1 MGFFT
6 SRKKEYPKMPPGDL
20 DPVIRCSICTG
31 EQVIC
36 AKDRKT
42 GEMHELMLVRTPSD
56 IEGFCAANGIDVK
69 EVQKEY

>member
-1 MGFFT
+1 MGLFT
-6 SRKKEYPKMPPGDL
+6 SRKKEYPEMPQGDFA
-20 DPVIRCSICTG
+20 PVIRCSICTG
-31 EQVIC
+31 EQIIC

-56 IEGFCAANGIDVK
+56 IEGFCVANNIDVT

>member
-1 MGFFT
+1 MGLFT
-6 SRKKEYPKMPPGDL
+6 RKKKEYPEMPQGDF
-20 DPVIRCSICTG
+20 DTVIRCSICTG

-56 IEGFCAANGIDVK
+56 IEDFCVANNIDVT

>member
-1 MGFFT
+1 MGLFT
-6 SRKKEYPKMPPGDL
+6 RKKKEYPEMPPGDF

-56 IEGFCAANGIDVK
+56 IEGFCAANDIDVT

>member
-6 SRKKEYPKMPPGDL
+6 NRKKEYPKMPQGDF
-20 DPVIRCSICTG
+20 DPVVRCSSCTG

-36 AKDRKT
+36 AKNRDT

-56 IEGFCAANGIDVK
+56 IEGFCAANSIDVK
-69 EVQKEY
+69 EVRKEY

>member
-1 MGFFT
+1 M
-6 SRKKEYPKMPPGDL
+6 PKGDF

-42 GEMHELMLVRTPSD
+42 GEMHEMMLVRTPSD
-56 IEGFCAANGIDVK
+56 IEGFCTANNIDAK
-69 EVQKEY
+69 KCRKNTDQKE

>member
-1 MGFFT
+1 MKFF
-6 SRKKEYPKMPPGDL
+6 SSKKKEYPKMPKGGF

-42 GEMHELMLVRTPSD
+42 GEMHEMMLVRTPSD
-56 IEGFCAANGIDVK
+56 IEGFCTANNIDAK
-69 EVQKEY
+69 KVQKEY

>member
-1 MGFFT
+1 MGIFS
-6 SRKKEYPKMPPGDL
+6 SRKKEYPVMPHGDF

-42 GEMHELMLVRTPSD
+42 GELHELMFVRTPSD
-56 IEGFCAANGIDVK
+56 IKAFCVANGIDVSDI
-69 EVQKEY
+69 QKEY

>member
-1 MGFFT
+1 MRFF
-6 SRKKEYPKMPPGDL
+6 SSKKKEYPKMPKGDF

-56 IEGFCAANGIDVK
+56 IEDFCVANNIDVT